1 MATGFGKAKPKP
13 QVSERTKRRQE
24 ASKEMDERR
33 ASGDPEFEVHIR
45 IKDKKQWYP
54 VGVIA
59 VKRSVDIDRAI
70 FASEEDL
77 LQGAFRIYPILRKN
91 KTNLEYGYRVKAFK
105 DEPITIAVPPKPGM
119 AGGVQAIANQVKNS
133 VTGLFKR

>member
-1 MATGFGKAKPKP
+1 MATGFGKPVPKRKP
-13 QVSERTKRRQE
+13 SEQSKRRQQ
-24 ASKEMDERR
+24 ASKEMDKRR
-33 ASGDPEFEVHIR
+33 SSGDPEFEVHIR
-45 IKDKKQWYP
+45 IQGKKQWYP

-59 VKRSVDIDRAI
+59 VKRSAQIDRAI

-91 KTNLEYGYRVKAFK
+91 RTNLEYGYRLKEFK
-105 DEPITIAVPPKPGM
+105 DEPITVAKPPKLSPE
-119 AGGVQAIANQVKNS
+119 GVQGMVNNVKDR

>member
-1 MATGFGKAKPKP
+1 MATGFGKVQPKPKA
-13 QVSERTKRRQE
+13 SERTKRRQE
-24 ASKEMDERR
+24 ASREMDKRR
-33 ASGDPEFEVHIR
+33 SSGDPEFEVHIR

-54 VGVIA
+54 VGVVA
-59 VKRSVDIDRAI
+59 VKRSADIDRAI

-105 DEPITIAVPPKPGM
+105 DEPITVAKPPKPGV
-119 AGGVQAIANQVKNS
+119 AGGVQAVADRVKGS
-133 VTGLFKR
+133 ITGLFKR

>member
-1 MATGFGKAKPKP
+1 MATGFGKVQPKTK
-13 QVSERTKRRQE
+13 VSEATKRRKQ
-24 ASKEMDERR
+24 ASEEMDQRR
-33 ASGDPEFEVHIR
+33 SSGDPEFEVHIR

-59 VKRSVDIDRAI
+59 VKRSADIDRAI
-70 FASEEDL
+70 FSSEEDL

-105 DEPITIAVPPKPGM
+105 DEPITLAVPPKPGI
-119 AGGVQAIANQVKNS
+119 AGGLQAIGNQVKSS

>member
-1 MATGFGKAKPKP
+1 MATGFGKEKPKP
-13 QVSERTKRRQE
+13 KVSDATKRRKK
-24 ASKEMDERR
+24 ASQEMDQRR

-54 VGVIA
+54 VGVVS
-59 VKRSVDIDRAI
+59 VKRSTDIDRAI

-91 KTNLEYGYRVKAFK
+91 KTNLEYGYRLKAFK
-105 DEPITIAVPPKPGM
+105 DEPITVAVPPKPGV
-119 AGGVQAIANQVKNS
+119 AGGIQAIADQVKS
-133 VTGLFKR
+133 SLGGLFKR

>member
-1 MATGFGKAKPKP
+1 MANGFGKTKPKP
-13 QVSERTKRRQE
+13 KVSEATKRRKK
-24 ASKEMDERR
+24 ASQEMDQRR
-33 ASGDPEFEVHIR
+33 DSGDPEFEVHIR

-54 VGVIA
+54 VGVVS

-105 DEPITIAVPPKPGM
+105 DEPITVAVPPKPGI
-119 AGGVQAIANQVKNS
+119 AGGVQAITDQVKS
-133 VTGLFKR
+133 SIGGLFKR